1 MFGRLSYLSGSGSWS
16 RAAPLL
22 ELGLATRD
30 SSLRV
35 LRVWVTLYLPIC
47 ALVWILIYFG
57 DCHRVWSLEDDSI
70 VLHFYSLICYSEV
83 GFEFLLREKKRQ
95 VLYQRGIIIA
105 KLKMMLTLTER
116 LQAIS
121 VLLRVKGTSRR
132 MVRSINFLGLSSMS
146 LTCRRLVFG
155 AMMRPRREQ
164 RRQKAA
170 ITLLLP
176 LHP

>member
-1 MFGRLSYLSGSGSWS
+1 M
-16 RAAPLL
+16 
-22 ELGLATRD
+22 
-30 SSLRV
+30 
-35 LRVWVTLYLPIC
+35 
-47 ALVWILIYFG
+47 
-57 DCHRVWSLEDDSI
+57 
-70 VLHFYSLICYSEV
+70 
-83 GFEFLLREKKRQ
+83 
-95 VLYQRGIIIA
+95 YQRGIIIA

-146 LTCRRLVFG
+146 LTCRLLLFG

-164 RRQKAA
+164 KAA

-176 LHP
+176 RHP